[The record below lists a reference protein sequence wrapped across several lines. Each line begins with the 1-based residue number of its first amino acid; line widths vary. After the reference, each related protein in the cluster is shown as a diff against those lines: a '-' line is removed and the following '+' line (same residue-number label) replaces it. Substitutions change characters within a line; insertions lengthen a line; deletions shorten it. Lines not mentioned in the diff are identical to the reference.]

1 VPRARFAFPY
11 GVRVRLAPLPLVLLA
26 ACSTAGG
33 PAPVAA
39 PGIEPVIEPEIQPV
53 ALPAPPAEPEHPALA
68 PWDFLRTKYDRD
80 GDARIAPEEYTRSS
94 ASFARLDADGD
105 GLVTAADFDPQ
116 WDGRPRIEGPFQYGV
131 GGPELGEPAP
141 EFTLASLDGER
152 LSLAALRAER
162 PVVLVFGSFT

>member
-1 VPRARFAFPY
+1 MRRTRFAFHQ

-26 ACSTAGG
+26 ACGSPGG
-33 PAPVAA
+33 PTPIAA
-39 PGIEPVIEPEIQPV
+39 PVIEPVVEQAN
-53 ALPAPPAEPEHPALA
+53 ALPALPEPPTEPEPPLA

-80 GDARIAPEEYTRSS
+80 NDARIAPEEYTRSS
-94 ASFARLDADGD
+94 AAFARLDADGD

>member
-1 VPRARFAFPY
+1 MRRARFAFPW

-26 ACSTAGG
+26 ACGSPGG
-33 PAPVAA
+33 PTPVRT
-39 PGIEPVIEPEIQPV
+39 PGIEPVAVPAVPEPP
-53 ALPAPPAEPEHPALA
+53 LA

-80 GDARIAPEEYTRSS
+80 RDARIAPEEYTRSS
-94 ASFARLDADGD
+94 AAFARLDADGD
-105 GLVTAADFDPQ
+105 GLVTAADFDPR
-116 WDGRPRIEGPFQYGV
+116 WDGRPRSEGPFQYGV

-152 LSLAALRAER
+152 LSLAALRVER